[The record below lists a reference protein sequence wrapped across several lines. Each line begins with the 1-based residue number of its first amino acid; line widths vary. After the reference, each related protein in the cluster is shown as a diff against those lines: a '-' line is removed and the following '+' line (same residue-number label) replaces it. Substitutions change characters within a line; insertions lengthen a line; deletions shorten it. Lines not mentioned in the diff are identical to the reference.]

1 MKEVQTN
8 MQSINKIN
16 KLGVISIILIL
27 IVISIVLSTTTYIVS
42 ENEYAYVTRF
52 SKFVKIQDTAGLHFK
67 MPFLDKVEKIP
78 QYSMMYDIPPSEVL
92 TGDKKTLVVDNFTV
106 WHIDDPY
113 TFMKTISRIAEM
125 ENRIDAVV
133 YNAVKNTLGT
143 MNQSDII
150 NSDNGSI
157 DNVNIKITEMVNAQL
172 KSYGV
177 STVAVEIKRLDLPTD
192 NEAAVYNR
200 MISER
205 TQMAES
211 FRADGNLE
219 ASKVVNETDKEVGIL
234 LSRAKATSQELR
246 GQGEG
251 EYMKIIADAYST
263 EDRAT
268 YYEFIRS
275 LEALK
280 VTMKGEKTIFL
291 PADSYIVKVLNG
303 N

>member
-1 MKEVQTN
+1 
-8 MQSINKIN
+8 MQETKKKG
-16 KLGVISIILIL
+16 KLGFFIKLIIF
-27 IVISIVLSTTTYIVS
+27 IVLVVSITNTAYIVR

-67 MPFLDKVEKIP
+67 LPLLDKIEKIP
-78 QYSMMYDIPPSEVL
+78 QFRMMYDIPPSEVL

-106 WHIDDPY
+106 WQIDDPY
-113 TFMKTISRIAEM
+113 TFMRTVSRISEM

-143 MNQSDII
+143 MDQTSII
-150 NSDNGSI
+150 NSDNSSI
-157 DNVNIKITEMVNAQL
+157 DDVNDKITELVNAQL
-172 KSYGV
+172 KNYGV
-177 STVAVEIKRLDLPTD
+177 STVAVEIKRLDLPKD
-192 NEAAVYNR
+192 NESAVFNR

-211 FRADGNLE
+211 FRAEGNLE

-234 LSRAKATSQELR
+234 LSKASAAAEELK

-251 EYMKIIADAYST
+251 EYMKIIAEAYST
-263 EDRAT
+263 EDRMD

-280 VTMKGEKTIFL
+280 VTMKGEKTLIL
-291 PADSYIVKVLNG
+291 PADNFIVRVLNG
-303 N
+303 H

>member
-1 MKEVQTN
+1 
-8 MQSINKIN
+8 MQETKKKS
-16 KLGVISIILIL
+16 KLGFLIKLIIF
-27 IVISIVLSTTTYIVS
+27 IVLVVSITNTAYIVR

-67 MPFLDKVEKIP
+67 LPLLDKIEKIP
-78 QYSMMYDIPPSEVL
+78 QYRMMYDIPPSEVL

-106 WHIDDPY
+106 WQIDDPY
-113 TFMKTISRIAEM
+113 TFMRTVSRISEM

-143 MNQSDII
+143 MNQTAII
-150 NSDNGSI
+150 NSDNSSI
-157 DNVNIKITEMVNAQL
+157 DDVNDKITELVNAQL
-172 KSYGV
+172 KNYGV
-177 STVAVEIKRLDLPTD
+177 STVAVEIKRLDLPKD
-192 NEAAVYNR
+192 NESAVYNR

-211 FRADGNLE
+211 FRAEGNLE

-234 LSRAKATSQELR
+234 LSKASAAAEELK

-251 EYMKIIADAYST
+251 EYMKIIAEAYST
-263 EDRAT
+263 EDRMN

-280 VTMKGEKTIFL
+280 VTMKGEKTLIL
-291 PADSYIVKVLNG
+291 PADSFIVRVLNG
-303 N
+303 Y

>member
-1 MKEVQTN
+1 MENVKKA
-8 MQSINKIN
+8 SKIGSFL
-16 KLGVISIILIL
+16 KILIVILIL
-27 IVISIVLSTTTYIVS
+27 IAVSNSTYIVK

-52 SKFVKIQDTAGLHFK
+52 SKFIKMQDTAGLHFK
-67 MPFLDKVEKIP
+67 MPLLDKVETIP
-78 QYSMMYDIPPSEVL
+78 QYRMMYDIPPSEVL
-92 TGDKKTLVVDNFTV
+92 TGDKKTLVVDNFAV
-106 WHIDDPY
+106 WQIDDPY
-113 TFMKTISRIAEM
+113 TFMKTVSRITEM

-143 MNQSDII
+143 MNQADII

-157 DNVNIKITEMVNAQL
+157 DIINIKITSMVNAQL
-172 KSYGV
+172 KNYGV
-177 STVAVEIKRLDLPTD
+177 STIAVEIKRLDLPED

-200 MISER
+200 MVSER

-211 FRADGNLE
+211 YRADGNLE

-234 LSRAKATSQELR
+234 LSKAAATAEELK

-263 EDRAT
+263 EDRAN

-275 LEALK
+275 LDALK
-280 VTMKGEKTIFL
+280 VTMKGDKTIFL

-303 N
+303 SNNE

>member
-1 MKEVQTN
+1 
-8 MQSINKIN
+8 MQETKKKS
-16 KLGVISIILIL
+16 KLSFFLKLIIFIVLIISI
-27 IVISIVLSTTTYIVS
+27 TNTAYIVR

-67 MPFLDKVEKIP
+67 LPLLDKIEKIP
-78 QYSMMYDIPPSEVL
+78 QYRMMYDIPPSEVL

-106 WHIDDPY
+106 WQIDDPY
-113 TFMKTISRIAEM
+113 TFMKTVSRISEV

-143 MNQSDII
+143 MDQTAII
-150 NSDNGSI
+150 NSDNSSI
-157 DNVNIKITEMVNAQL
+157 DDVNNQITKLVNAQL
-172 KSYGV
+172 KNYGV
-177 STVAVEIKRLDLPTD
+177 STVAVEIKRLDLPKD
-192 NEAAVYNR
+192 NESAVYNR

-205 TQMAES
+205 TQIAES

-234 LSRAKATSQELR
+234 LSKASATAEELK
-246 GQGEG
+246 GQGES
-251 EYMKIIADAYST
+251 EYMKIIAEAYST
-263 EDRAT
+263 EDRIN

-280 VTMKGEKTIFL
+280 VTMKGEKTLIL
-291 PADSYIVKVLNG
+291 PADNFIVKVLNG
-303 N
+303 Y

>member
-1 MKEVQTN
+1 
-8 MQSINKIN
+8 MQETKKKS
-16 KLGVISIILIL
+16 KLGFLIKLIIF
-27 IVISIVLSTTTYIVS
+27 IVLVVSITNTAYIVR

-67 MPFLDKVEKIP
+67 LPLLDKIEKIP
-78 QYSMMYDIPPSEVL
+78 QYRMMYDIPPSEVL

-106 WHIDDPY
+106 WQIDDPY
-113 TFMKTISRIAEM
+113 AFMRTVSRISEM

-143 MNQSDII
+143 MNQTAII
-150 NSDNGSI
+150 NSDNSSI
-157 DNVNIKITEMVNAQL
+157 DDVNDKITELVNAQL
-172 KSYGV
+172 KNYGV
-177 STVAVEIKRLDLPTD
+177 STVAVEIKRLDLPKD
-192 NEAAVYNR
+192 NESAVYNR

-211 FRADGNLE
+211 FRAEGNLE

-234 LSRAKATSQELR
+234 LSKASAAAEELK

-251 EYMKIIADAYST
+251 EYMKIIAEAYST
-263 EDRAT
+263 EDRMN

-280 VTMKGEKTIFL
+280 VTMKGEKTLIL
-291 PADSYIVKVLNG
+291 PADSFIVRVLNG
-303 N
+303 Y

>member
-1 MKEVQTN
+1 
-8 MQSINKIN
+8 MQKVKNI
-16 KLGVISIILIL
+16 GRISFAVVFLIILI
-27 IVISIVLSTTTYIVS
+27 IAVSTASYVVG
-42 ENEYAYVTRF
+42 ENEYAYITRF
-52 SKFVKIQDTAGLHFK
+52 SKFVKIQDSAGLHLK

-78 QYSMMYDIPPSEVL
+78 QYRMMYDIPPSEVL
-92 TGDKKTLVVDNFTV
+92 TGDKKTLVVDNFAV
-106 WHIDDPY
+106 WKIDDPY
-113 TFMKTISRIAEM
+113 TFMKTVSRITEM

-143 MNQSDII
+143 MNQADII

-157 DNVNIKITEMVNAQL
+157 DGVNIKITEMVNTQL
-172 KSYGV
+172 KNYGV
-177 STVAVEIKRLDLPTD
+177 STIAVEIKRLDLPSD
-192 NEAAVYNR
+192 NEEAVYNR
-200 MISER
+200 MVSER
-205 TQMAES
+205 TQMAETY
-211 FRADGNLE
+211 RADGNLE

-234 LSRAKATSQELR
+234 LSKAKAKAEELK

-263 EDRAT
+263 EDRAS

>member
-1 MKEVQTN
+1 
-8 MQSINKIN
+8 MQETKKKS
-16 KLGVISIILIL
+16 KLGLFIKLFLLIAL
-27 IVISIVLSTTTYIVS
+27 VVVLTNATYIVK

-67 MPFLDKVEKIP
+67 VPMLDKIEKLP
-78 QYSMMYDIPPSEVL
+78 QYRMMYDIPPSEVL
-92 TGDKKTLVVDNFTV
+92 TGDKKTLVVDNFAV
-106 WHIDDPY
+106 WQIDDPY
-113 TFMKTISRIAEM
+113 TFMRTVSRISEM

-143 MNQSDII
+143 KDQTAII
-150 NSDNGSI
+150 NSDNRSI
-157 DNVNIKITEMVNAQL
+157 DDVNTIITDLVNLQL
-172 KSYGV
+172 KNYGV
-177 STVAVEIKRLDLPTD
+177 STVAVEIKGLDLPYD
-192 NEAAVYNR
+192 NESAVYNR

-205 TQMAES
+205 MQMAES
-211 FRADGNLE
+211 FRAEGNLE

-234 LSRAKATSQELR
+234 LSRASATAEELK

-251 EYMKIIADAYST
+251 EYMKIIAEAYST
-263 EDRAT
+263 DDRMN

-280 VTMKGEKTIFL
+280 VTMKGEKTLIL
-291 PADSYIVKVLNG
+291 PADNFIVKVLNG

>member
-1 MKEVQTN
+1 
-8 MQSINKIN
+8 MQETKKKS
-16 KLGVISIILIL
+16 KLGFLIKLIIF
-27 IVISIVLSTTTYIVS
+27 IVLVVSITNTAYIVR

-67 MPFLDKVEKIP
+67 LPLLDKIEKIP
-78 QYSMMYDIPPSEVL
+78 QYRMMYDIPPSEVL

-106 WHIDDPY
+106 WQIDDPY
-113 TFMKTISRIAEM
+113 AFMRTVSRISEM

-143 MNQSDII
+143 MNQTAII
-150 NSDNGSI
+150 NSDNSSI
-157 DNVNIKITEMVNAQL
+157 DDVNDKITELVNAQL
-172 KSYGV
+172 KNYGV
-177 STVAVEIKRLDLPTD
+177 STIAVEIKRLDLPKD
-192 NEAAVYNR
+192 NESAVYNR

-211 FRADGNLE
+211 FRAEGNLE

-234 LSRAKATSQELR
+234 LSKASATAEELK

-251 EYMKIIADAYST
+251 EYMKIIAEAYST
-263 EDRAT
+263 EDRMN

-280 VTMKGEKTIFL
+280 VTMKGEKTLIL
-291 PADSYIVKVLNG
+291 PADSFIVRVLNG
-303 N
+303 Y

>member
-1 MKEVQTN
+1 
-8 MQSINKIN
+8 MQETKKKG
-16 KLGVISIILIL
+16 KLGFFIKLIIF
-27 IVISIVLSTTTYIVS
+27 IVLVVSITNTAYIVR

-67 MPFLDKVEKIP
+67 LPLLDKIEKIP
-78 QYSMMYDIPPSEVL
+78 QFRMMYDIPPSEVL

-106 WHIDDPY
+106 WQIDDPY
-113 TFMKTISRIAEM
+113 TFMRTVSRISEM

-143 MNQSDII
+143 MDQTSII
-150 NSDNGSI
+150 NSDNSSI
-157 DNVNIKITEMVNAQL
+157 DDVNNKITELVNAQL
-172 KSYGV
+172 KNYGV
-177 STVAVEIKRLDLPTD
+177 STVAVEIKRLDLPKD
-192 NEAAVYNR
+192 NESAVFNR

-211 FRADGNLE
+211 FRAEGNLE

-234 LSRAKATSQELR
+234 LSKASAAAEELK

-251 EYMKIIADAYST
+251 EYMKIIAEAYST
-263 EDRAT
+263 EDRMD

-280 VTMKGEKTIFL
+280 VTMKGEKTLIL
-291 PADSYIVKVLNG
+291 PADNFIVRVLNG
-303 N
+303 H

>member
-1 MKEVQTN
+1 
-8 MQSINKIN
+8 MQETKKKSKFGFIL
-16 KLGVISIILIL
+16 KLIILI
-27 IVISIVLSTTTYIVS
+27 VLVVSLTNSTYIVR

-67 MPFLDKVEKIP
+67 LPLLDKIEKLP
-78 QYSMMYDIPPSEVL
+78 QYRMMYDIPPSEVL

-106 WHIDDPY
+106 WQIDDPY
-113 TFMKTISRIAEM
+113 TFMRTVSRISEM

-143 MNQSDII
+143 MDQTTII
-150 NSDNGSI
+150 NSDNRSI
-157 DNVNIKITEMVNAQL
+157 DDVNTKITELVNAQL
-172 KSYGV
+172 ENYGV
-177 STVAVEIKRLDLPTD
+177 STVAVEIKRLDLPKD
-192 NEAAVYNR
+192 NESAVYNR

-211 FRADGNLE
+211 FRAEGNLE

-234 LSRAKATSQELR
+234 LSKASATAEELK
-246 GQGEG
+246 GQGES
-251 EYMKIIADAYST
+251 EYMKIIAEAYST
-263 EDRAT
+263 EDRIN

-280 VTMKGEKTIFL
+280 VTMKGEKTLIL
-291 PADSYIVKVLNG
+291 PADNFIVKVLNG